1 MPIYEYSEEK
11 IRPGMAEKLS
21 GLSSAAETERSV
33 EKLVEEVYY
42 KNIAGAAVFEDSI
55 LAQANAVKVEKSRSG
70 VEKSQIM

>member
-1 MPIYEYSEEK
+1 
-11 IRPGMAEKLS
+11 MAEKLS

-42 KNIAGAAVFEDSI
+42 KNIASAADFEDSI
-55 LAQANAVKVEKSRSG
+55 LAEANAVKVERSRLG